1 MRTAQEHKSAANA
14 KDGCNSRPWDKNE
27 IFDMLGHFSK
37 AKGDR
42 CSTVG

>member
-27 IFDMLGHFSK
+27 ILDMLGH
-37 AKGDR
+37 
-42 CSTVG
+42 